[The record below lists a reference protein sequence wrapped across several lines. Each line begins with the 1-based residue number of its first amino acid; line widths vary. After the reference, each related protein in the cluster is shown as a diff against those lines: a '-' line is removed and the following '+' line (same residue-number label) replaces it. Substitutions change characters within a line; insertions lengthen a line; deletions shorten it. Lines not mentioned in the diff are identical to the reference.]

1 MEGAIIGGSLSFR
14 STDPRDLGGKGGGGG
29 GEGFGGGGGAFEKKS
44 GEGMLEDELHER
56 MQDELQRG
64 LLQGDLSL
72 AYALGWESAESTHE
86 LRYRRGG
93 QGVRSGGGGTERGTE
108 RGNPNNVS
116 SYASEE
122 GRRPRSWM
130 VREGRDWWERGRG
143 GGGGMGE
150 GPLFLPTCALSRGR
164 RYA

>member
-1 MEGAIIGGSLSFR
+1 VEGAIIGGSLSFR
-14 STDPRDLGGKGGGGG
+14 STDPRDLGGKEGGGPGEGVGG
-29 GEGFGGGGGAFEKKS
+29 GVGTFEKKS
-44 GEGMLEDELHER
+44 GEGMIEDELHER

-86 LRYRRGG
+86 LPYRRVG
-93 QGVRSGGGGTERGTE
+93 QGVRSGGGGTEKGH
-108 RGNPNNVS
+108 PNNVS
-116 SYASEE
+116 SYASEK

-130 VREGRDWWERGRG
+130 VREGRDWWERGREK
-143 GGGGMGE
+143 GGGMGE